1 MREVSKRMQDQDCFS
16 ALFCRKLTE
25 VSFSSPGDYLLPE
38 SYYIK
43 LVIVAARQTY
53 IQTVISDPSGFALM
67 EYSPPFLK
75 LRTVAKVSSI
85 NCT

>member
-1 MREVSKRMQDQDCFS
+1 MQDQDCFFGVV
-16 ALFCRKLTE
+16 LPKTDR
-25 VSFSSPGDYLLPE
+25 SFVQFAWRLLAARNL
-38 SYYIK
+38 YIK

>member
-1 MREVSKRMQDQDCFS
+1 MQDQDCFFGVI
-16 ALFCRKLTE
+16 LPKTDR

-38 SYYIK
+38 TYYIK

-67 EYSPPFLK
+67 ENSPPFLK

>member
-1 MREVSKRMQDQDCFS
+1 MQDQDCFFGVV
-16 ALFCRKLTE
+16 LPKTDR
-25 VSFSSPGDYLLPE
+25 SFVQFAWRYLLPE
-38 SYYIK
+38 TYYIK